1 MLFTNN
7 AGSSLLQHI
16 SQSYSDIESLQFAD
30 LVRDYFHRQKLKK
43 YRFQEEVLRD
53 LREERQIKEFLS
65 SYDPF
70 IDHYC
75 FDEPIQTAKDGYFK
89 SILHKTAKARAVE
102 GVVFAEGV
110 LNHWDEEA
118 NVRTN
123 STITLG
129 QIRGRD
135 DWFVDFIH
143 PDEDSE
149 YVKILYIAV
158 CQEHQGSFRRSKE
171 AVKAAYELLL
181 HSGKQILLGTV
192 ITKQQ
197 AKYPF
202 RNAAYADKMLAPITG
217 SRNRLMRLYERLGFI
232 PIGDNEV
239 VLVTPKAYSTYLS
252 NIDELM
258 PVKPHLEKHSPYG
271 QKERAEMM
279 EMLDS

>member
-16 SQSYSDIESLQFAD
+16 AQSYSDIESLQFAD
-30 LVRDYFHRQKLKK
+30 LIRDYSYRRKLRK

-53 LREERQIKEFLS
+53 LREERQIKKFLS

-75 FDEPIQTAKDGYFK
+75 FNEPIQTPKDGYSK
-89 SILHKTAKARAVE
+89 ATLCQAAKVRAVE
-102 GVVFAEGV
+102 GVIFAEGV
-110 LNHWDEEA
+110 LNHWDEEE
-118 NVRTN
+118 NVRAN

-135 DWFVDFIH
+135 DWFVDFIQ

-158 CQEHQGSFRRSKE
+158 NPEHQGSFRRCKE
-171 AVKAAYELLL
+171 AVKAAYNLLL

-202 RNAAYADKMLAPITG
+202 RTAAYADKMLAPIQG

-252 NIDELM
+252 NMDDLM
-258 PVKPHLEKHSPYG
+258 PAKPHMEKHSPYG

-279 EMLDS
+279 GMLGE